1 MKGFK
6 MDEDEIY
13 DMLSQLKA
21 DIEEFIGE
29 FDGDIYID
37 LDIYYSVVI
46 ALDNKK
52 YVCSNAVVRKIKE
65 FFEQSQFDI
74 DEFKIEDELVYE
86 IYIKFKNGE

>member
-52 YVCSNAVVRKIKE
+52 YVCSI
-65 FFEQSQFDI
+65 FEQSQFDI